1 MTIHVAYH
9 HWIITLLLDNR
20 DHTHKNKPIMFLI
33 LPTISWAEWDIW
45 VNLGLYPCTLIDSYL
60 NLRNSLAFASLSSQG
75 NKNPKKAT
83 SNTTQLTIGHPQ
95 LYSSFIVRTRLY
107 QHHAI
112 DMDLIPHVQYL
123 QHHHPK
129 LFLELFYVIFWILN
143 DTWTVKTER
152 LFLKNSLILDVLA
165 LYFWFS
171 LFCLAWLV
179 KTWSNN
185 RIASLRINDLPM
197 GLHFLFLLDPFI
209 LRTNILPSSMS
220 SYSFCWRYD
229 LKRYAQVRIAK
240 KLLQSWNLWNE
251 KSIKEVRQ

>member
-45 VNLGLYPCTLIDSYL
+45 VNLGLYPCTLMDSYL

-107 QHHAI
+107 QHHSI
-112 DMDLIPHVQYL
+112 GMQLVPHVQYL
-123 QHHHPK
+123 QHHNLK
-129 LFLELFYVIFWILN
+129 LFLELFYIIFWILN
-143 DTWTVKTER
+143 HTWTGENWKDLSQELIDPR
-152 LFLKNSLILDVLA
+152 CINLILLI
-165 LYFWFS
+165 LSFLSS
-171 LFCLAWLV
+171 LV
-179 KTWSNN
+179 SQ
-185 RIASLRINDLPM
+185 DLIQQP
-197 GLHFLFLLDPFI
+197 D
-209 LRTNILPSSMS
+209 
-220 SYSFCWRYD
+220 
-229 LKRYAQVRIAK
+229 
-240 KLLQSWNLWNE
+240 
-251 KSIKEVRQ
+251 SITKN